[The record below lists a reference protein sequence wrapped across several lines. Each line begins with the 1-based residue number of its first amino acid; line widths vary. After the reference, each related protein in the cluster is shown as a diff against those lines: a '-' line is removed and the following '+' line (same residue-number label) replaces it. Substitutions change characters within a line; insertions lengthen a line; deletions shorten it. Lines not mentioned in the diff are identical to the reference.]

1 MRKIATTLALAGALL
16 LAFGFWGTQSAAGHQ
31 RFADMNGFVPLAM
44 TTLGGLLLIT
54 AAILDMLAER
64 RQRKAARKERQEDPP
79 IPAEPR
85 AESGAP

>member
-16 LAFGFWGTQSAAGHQ
+16 LAIGFWGTQSAAGHQ

-54 AAILDMLAER
+54 AAIVDMLAER
-64 RQRKAARKERQEDPP
+64 RQRKAARKEREEDPSL
-79 IPAEPR
+79 PA
-85 AESGAP
+85 

>member
-54 AAILDMLAER
+54 AAIIDMLAER
-64 RQRKAARKERQEDPP
+64 RQRRASQSARRQGDGPAAADS
-79 IPAEPR
+79 R
-85 AESGAP
+85 AESRP

>member
-1 MRKIATTLALAGALL
+1 MRKIATTLAIAGALL

-54 AAILDMLAER
+54 AAIIDMLAER
-64 RQRKAARKERQEDPP
+64 RQRKAEKKERQGDSSAAEADS
-79 IPAEPR
+79 PASP
-85 AESGAP
+85 

>member
-31 RFADMNGFVPLAM
+31 RFANMNGFVPLAM

-64 RQRKAARKERQEDPP
+64 RQRRAAKQQRQGDSSA
-79 IPAEPR
+79 AEAGSSASP
-85 AESGAP
+85 